1 MMRVGVIDGN
11 SRNDRF
17 KELAEEKGFTYS
29 LVYYEDMDQMA
40 SDLQN
45 GKNIDAI
52 VTSNLR
58 SLNNEWVLDKFA
70 ASPFYAMVRK
80 GNTELL
86 NQINYAIEQ
95 MDSSDIGWKDEL
107 FDKYYSGTGSDSIA
121 LSSTERNYLAQ
132 LWDSK
137 TKVKVLV
144 HPDRAPYS
152 YVEDGVAKGIIVDIF
167 EETARRLELPYEY
180 VLCDTREEY
189 VNLRSSGA
197 ADILLEARNNLSQA
211 EDMGYKLTDSYMDL
225 SYASVQKENTAGEVQ
240 KVAMLNSAYTTDRNL
255 EKYIKGKEVLYYSS
269 LQECINAVRNNQA
282 DASYMYDYSGQKYVN
297 EDIKG
302 GLQST
307 TIPNLKESLCFA
319 VGQKDDYRLLAIL
332 NKGVNSVK
340 QDYVDIAVKNHT
352 NFSIGKL
359 SLFQT
364 LRRNPAILVFM
375 MTMLAALIILVI
387 YIYQRRQKEKMEVAK
402 NIELEQ
408 SIEEV
413 RKANAAAKDALE
425 VAKQASESKGNFL
438 SNMSHEIRTPLNAI
452 IGYLTI
458 AKDVESD
465 QSKISHCIDNCD
477 VASRHLLQIINDIL
491 DMSSIKSGKLKI
503 AHEDFDLKKEIT
515 DITTI
520 FYQNAKAKNVEFE
533 TQVDGVTQEWLVGDQ
548 LRLNQILMNL
558 LSNAVKFTPEQGR
571 IQLKIQQMNEDD
583 KRVYIQFSVSDT
595 GIGMSQ
601 EYMSRIF
608 HPFEQENAGTAKK
621 FGGSGLGLS
630 ITNNL
635 IKMMG
640 GTISVDS
647 KQNEG
652 TTFTV
657 TLFFDKSQNNHVH
670 SVRHADYSHV
680 RVLVVDDKA
689 DECTYVK
696 AMLKRCGV
704 KSDSVTS
711 GQAALRQIKARM
723 GRDYS
728 YDLCIIDWN
737 MPEMNGCEVTKRI
750 REELGSDLPIIIATA
765 YDVTAFESEAKASGV
780 NKVIAKPL
788 FQSTLLDL
796 LVSTF
801 GEYDPAASSD
811 QAKEKIDMSGVRI
824 LLAEDNAMNM
834 EIAVTM
840 LEKTGI
846 CVDQARD
853 GKEALDIFS
862 ASEPGTYDMILM
874 DVQMP
879 VMDGYEATKQIR
891 KSTHPEAKTIPI
903 IAMTA
908 NAFAEDVAEALSNG
922 MNAHIAKP
930 INYDKMFELL
940 KKYAK

>member
-1 MMRVGVIDGN
+1 
-11 SRNDRF
+11 
-17 KELAEEKGFTYS
+17 
-29 LVYYEDMDQMA
+29 
-40 SDLQN
+40 
-45 GKNIDAI
+45 
-52 VTSNLR
+52 
-58 SLNNEWVLDKFA
+58 
-70 ASPFYAMVRK
+70 
-80 GNTELL
+80 
-86 NQINYAIEQ
+86 
-95 MDSSDIGWKDEL
+95 
-107 FDKYYSGTGSDSIA
+107 
-121 LSSTERNYLAQ
+121 
-132 LWDSK
+132 
-137 TKVKVLV
+137 
-144 HPDRAPYS
+144 
-152 YVEDGVAKGIIVDIF
+152 
-167 EETARRLELPYEY
+167 
-180 VLCDTREEY
+180 
-189 VNLRSSGA
+189 
-197 ADILLEARNNLSQA
+197 
-211 EDMGYKLTDSYMDL
+211 
-225 SYASVQKENTAGEVQ
+225 
-240 KVAMLNSAYTTDRNL
+240 
-255 EKYIKGKEVLYYSS
+255 
-269 LQECINAVRNNQA
+269 
-282 DASYMYDYSGQKYVN
+282 MYDYSGQKYVN

-340 QDYVDIAVKNHT
+340 QDYVDVAVKNHT

-689 DECTYVK
+689 DECTY
-696 AMLKRCGV
+696 
-704 KSDSVTS
+704 
-711 GQAALRQIKARM
+711 
-723 GRDYS
+723 S

>member
-1 MMRVGVIDGN
+1 MRVGVIDGN

-132 LWDSK
+132 LWNSK

-307 TIPNLKESLCFA
+307 TIPDLKESLCFA

-340 QDYVDIAVKNHT
+340 QDYVDVAVKNHT

-491 DMSSIKSGKLKI
+491 DMSSIESGKLKI
-503 AHEDFDLKKEIT
+503 AHEDFDLKKEII

-571 IQLKIQQMNEDD
+571 IQLKIQQ
-583 KRVYIQFSVSDT
+583 
-595 GIGMSQ
+595 
-601 EYMSRIF
+601 
-608 HPFEQENAGTAKK
+608 
-621 FGGSGLGLS
+621 
-630 ITNNL
+630 
-635 IKMMG
+635 
-640 GTISVDS
+640 
-647 KQNEG
+647 
-652 TTFTV
+652 
-657 TLFFDKSQNNHVH
+657 
-670 SVRHADYSHV
+670 
-680 RVLVVDDKA
+680 
-689 DECTYVK
+689 
-696 AMLKRCGV
+696 
-704 KSDSVTS
+704 
-711 GQAALRQIKARM
+711 
-723 GRDYS
+723 
-728 YDLCIIDWN
+728 
-737 MPEMNGCEVTKRI
+737 MNGCEVTKRI

>member
-132 LWDSK
+132 LWNSK

-307 TIPNLKESLCFA
+307 TIPDLKESLCFA

-340 QDYVDIAVKNHT
+340 QDYVDVAVKNHT

-491 DMSSIKSGKLKI
+491 DMSSIESGKLKI
-503 AHEDFDLKKEIT
+503 AHEDFDLKKEII

-571 IQLKIQQMNEDD
+571 IQLKIQQ
-583 KRVYIQFSVSDT
+583 
-595 GIGMSQ
+595 
-601 EYMSRIF
+601 
-608 HPFEQENAGTAKK
+608 
-621 FGGSGLGLS
+621 
-630 ITNNL
+630 
-635 IKMMG
+635 
-640 GTISVDS
+640 
-647 KQNEG
+647 
-652 TTFTV
+652 
-657 TLFFDKSQNNHVH
+657 
-670 SVRHADYSHV
+670 
-680 RVLVVDDKA
+680 
-689 DECTYVK
+689 
-696 AMLKRCGV
+696 
-704 KSDSVTS
+704 
-711 GQAALRQIKARM
+711 
-723 GRDYS
+723 
-728 YDLCIIDWN
+728 
-737 MPEMNGCEVTKRI
+737 MNGCEVTKRI